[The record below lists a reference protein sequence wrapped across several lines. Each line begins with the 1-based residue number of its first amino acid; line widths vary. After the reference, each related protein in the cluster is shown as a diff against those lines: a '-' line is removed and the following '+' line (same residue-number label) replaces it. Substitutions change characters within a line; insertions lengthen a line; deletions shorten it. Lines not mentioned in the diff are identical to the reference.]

1 MGIADMLLKLN
12 MTYGSQESL
21 DFCDKVAQCLLNE
34 AVRTSAILAKENGPF
49 PAYTEKVLESPLLK
63 LVDDDVLLLV
73 KKYGL
78 RHSALLTIPPCGSIS
93 NLIGVSGGIEPIFA
107 LSYTRKTESIHGED
121 VYYKI
126 VTPIVKQYMEK
137 FNISTEEELPEM
149 FVTANDIYYEDR
161 IKMQAVWQKY
171 IDASISST
179 VNLPSDSTIED
190 VAGVYMKAWEHGL
203 KGITIF
209 RDKCE
214 RAAILTHDEKEKK
227 EVKKDEENIDE
238 EIGKK
243 YNCPQCGADMIK
255 TGGCDLCLNCGWS
268 KCN

>member
-1 MGIADMLLKLN
+1 MFILEL
-12 MTYGSQESL
+12 SFSI
-21 DFCDKVAQCLLNE
+21 FDKY
-34 AVRTSAILAKENGPF
+34 F
-49 PAYTEKVLESPLLK
+49 
-63 LVDDDVLLLV
+63 
-73 KKYGL
+73 
-78 RHSALLTIPPCGSIS
+78 SI
-93 NLIGVSGGIEPIFA
+93 
-107 LSYTRKTESIHGED
+107 
-121 VYYKI
+121 
-126 VTPIVKQYMEK
+126 
-137 FNISTEEELPEM
+137 
-149 FVTANDIYYEDR
+149 
-161 IKMQAVWQKY
+161 
-171 IDASISST
+171 
-179 VNLPSDSTIED
+179 NLPSDSTIED

-243 YNCPQCGADMIK
+243 YNCPQCGADMVK